1 MNETPTTPVAPV
13 ESQDTAQAFDMLQRQ
28 FQTVLLILIL
38 LVAVL
43 DCYMWR
49 QWHLLKSEANGIEP
63 QVMQLTAD
71 FQRVTVPLVRN
82 FLGQL
87 NEYAKTH
94 PDFQPI
100 MAKYNIQPIPSN
112 AAPTAAQPA
121 KAAPPAARAPTPAPA
136 KPVTPAAT
144 PKK

>member
-1 MNETPTTPVAPV
+1 MNENPAPSTTPV
-13 ESQDTAQAFDMLQRQ
+13 ETQDPAQAFDMLQRQ
-28 FQTVLLILIL
+28 FQTLLLILIV

-49 QWHLLKSEANGIEP
+49 QWQLLKNEATGIEP
-63 QVMQLTAD
+63 QVMQMTAE

-100 MAKYNIQPIPSN
+100 MTKYNIQPIPSN
-112 AAPTAAQPA
+112 AAPATAQPA
-121 KAAPPAARAPTPAPA
+121 KAAPPAAKPPATTPPKTAAPA
-136 KPVTPAAT
+136 TA